1 MNNKL
6 YDSVDNY
13 LNVYTD
19 VVNNFPPD
27 GQRQRSRYYE
37 VDCRHTHII
46 NELTTLCKKTDE
58 VSSPNEKT
66 IKDMLMESLD
76 LADRKLSITEHL
88 MTTVN
93 KNIHKLDTSLKDV
106 KMARDCQSKPY
117 ERPKRTFKLRSD
129 AYSTDDSSS
138 NMSNLKQQPNINKT
152 LNKSAQMKTN
162 LNKKFHTEET
172 IIADTNKIEKN
183 NTEPSTSKT
192 QCSESKISESSNTE
206 KDVEPTYCICEE
218 VSYGDMVCCDN
229 DLCPI
234 EWFHFGCI
242 SLTRKPRGKW
252 YCPKCR
258 GVNSKTMKPRKIFL
272 KELEKYNKQKE
283 EHF

>member
-6 YDSVDNY
+6 CDAVNNY
-13 LNVYTD
+13 FNVYSEIL
-19 VVNNFPPD
+19 NNFPPD

-46 NELTTLCKKTDE
+46 NELTTLCQKTDKM
-58 VSSPNEKT
+58 PNEKL

-76 LADRKLSITEHL
+76 LADKKLSITDHL

-93 KNIHKLDTSLKDV
+93 KNILKLDKSLNDV
-106 KMARDCQSKPY
+106 KMARDSLSKPY
-117 ERPKRTFKLRSD
+117 ERPKRTCKLRSY

-138 NMSNLKQQPNINKT
+138 NLSNLKQQPKTKKT
-152 LNKSAQMKTN
+152 LNKSSQMKTN
-162 LNKKFHTEET
+162 LNKKMHTEET
-172 IIADTNKIEKN
+172 TIVDANKIVKN
-183 NTEPSTSKT
+183 NAEPSCSKT
-192 QCSESKISESSNTE
+192 QCSESNILESSSTE
-206 KDVEPTYCICEE
+206 RDVEPTYCFCEE
-218 VSYGDMVCCDN
+218 VSYGDMICCDN

-242 SLTRKPRGKW
+242 PLTRKPRGKW
-252 YCPKCR
+252 YCPRCR
-258 GVNSKTMKPRKIFL
+258 GVNSKVMKPKKMVL